1 MGNHK
6 ICARCGAD
14 IDVVLGGSGS
24 YLCAYCRG
32 AKQSDSLSR
41 YRREAWR
48 RQVEANHKQLDACVA
63 DANRLGMSYGE
74 YMATRDLKK
83 LHLPDGD
90 AE

>member
-1 MGNHK
+1 MGNK

-41 YRREAWR
+41 YPRGVDEAGAGES
-48 RQVEANHKQLDACVA
+48 QEA
-63 DANRLGMSYGE
+63 
-74 YMATRDLKK
+74 
-83 LHLPDGD
+83 
-90 AE
+90 